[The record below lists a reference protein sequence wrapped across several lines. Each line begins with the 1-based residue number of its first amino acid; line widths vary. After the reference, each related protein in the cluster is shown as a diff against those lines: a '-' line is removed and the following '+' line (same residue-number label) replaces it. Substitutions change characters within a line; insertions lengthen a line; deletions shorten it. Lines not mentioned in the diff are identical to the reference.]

1 MLDETSEISYNTFK
15 GKQYITKGGIHM
27 ESKRNLHRYDIIE
40 AEIIMKETSGSIQ
53 KKKRPYVIVGNEL
66 GTTTAPTVI
75 AMPLT
80 HVIKRKNMP
89 VHGCIE
95 AKEGNGLQLYSMVLG
110 EQPQTLDK
118 NHEIIKKLGNIAD
131 QKQRDI
137 VNKVCFNTLFYG
149 ENIKWEEVLT

>member
-1 MLDETSEISYNTFK
+1 
-15 GKQYITKGGIHM
+15 M

-95 AKEGNGLQLYSMVLG
+95 AKEENGLQL
-110 EQPQTLDK
+110 

-149 ENIKWEEVLT
+149 ENIKWEEVLA

>member
-1 MLDETSEISYNTFK
+1 
-15 GKQYITKGGIHM
+15 M

-66 GTTTAPTVI
+66 GTATAPTVI

-95 AKEGNGLQLYSMVLG
+95 AKEGNGLHLYSMVLG

-149 ENIKWEEVLT
+149 ESIKWEEVLA

>member
-1 MLDETSEISYNTFK
+1 
-15 GKQYITKGGIHM
+15 
-27 ESKRNLHRYDIIE
+27 
-40 AEIIMKETSGSIQ
+40 MKETSGSIQ

-66 GTTTAPTVI
+66 GTATAPTVI

-95 AKEGNGLQLYSMVLG
+95 AKEGNGLHLYSMVLG

-149 ENIKWEEVLT
+149 ENIKWEEVLA

>member
-1 MLDETSEISYNTFK
+1 MLDKESEISYNTFK

-40 AEIIMKETSGSIQ
+40 AEIIMKEISGSIQ

-95 AKEGNGLQLYSMVLG
+95 AKKEMVATILNGSWQNNLRHWTKITKSS
-110 EQPQTLDK
+110 K
-118 NHEIIKKLGNIAD
+118 NLVI
-131 QKQRDI
+131 
-137 VNKVCFNTLFYG
+137 
-149 ENIKWEEVLT
+149 

>member
-1 MLDETSEISYNTFK
+1 
-15 GKQYITKGGIHM
+15 M
-27 ESKRNLHRYDIIE
+27 ESKRDLHRYDVVE
-40 AEIIMKETSGSIQ
+40 AEIIIKQISGSIQ

-95 AKEGNGLQLYSMVLG
+95 ANEGNGLQLFSMVLG

-118 NHEIIKKLGNIAD
+118 NQEIIKKLGNITD
-131 QKQRDI
+131 PKQRDI

-149 ENIKWEEVLT
+149 ENIKWEEVLA